1 MGAYLRDARRRRR
14 VSIERA
20 AEETRIKADFLM
32 RMESDEF
39 DFLAVAYVRGFLRT
53 YARYLRVDPEPLT
66 RELDRRFGAGRLDT
80 ATIVALERRSQKAP
94 KERRK
99 FTSWGL
105 AAVFAT
111 GLLALLAFV
120 GVLSGPGNEP
130 RGDVAVEQE
139 SPSPSEEATPT
150 VSPTTAAPTTPAEIA
165 FDEGMTV
172 QVAATEARCWMDVTA
187 DGVNSFSGTL
197 EIGESETFTAEDE
210 MSIVFGYPEGVEVIV
225 NGVNIG
231 APGEGDPIT
240 IKLPDDIEAL
250 L

>member
-39 DFLAVAYVRGFLRT
+39 DFLAAAYVRGFLRT

-66 RELDRRFGAGRLDT
+66 REFDRRFGTGRLDS
-80 ATIVALERRSQKAP
+80 ASIVALERRSQKAP
-94 KERRK
+94 KERRN
-99 FTSWGL
+99 FSSWGL

-130 RGDVAVEQE
+130 RGEVAVEEE
-139 SPSPSEEATPT
+139 SPSPTEEPTPT
-150 VSPTTAAPTTPAEIA
+150 VSPTPTVATSPAEIA

-172 QVAATEARCWMDVTA
+172 QVAATEARCWMDVTS

-197 EIGESETFTAEDE
+197 EIGDSETFTAEDD
-210 MSIVFGYPEGVEVIV
+210 MTIIFGYPAGVEVVV

-231 APGEGDPIT
+231 APGEADPVT